1 MLSMNDL
8 KPGVLIELDGEPY
21 QILESNFNKVAQRRP
36 VMQTKI
42 RHVVSGKVRAET
54 FQQSDSIRE
63 ADIERLKAKF
73 IYRTKNEFF
82 FQTEDGQKMGFDE
95 DALEEK
101 IGYLKKDMPVEIF
114 TFKAKPISV
123 ELPIKVVLEVKD
135 APPATRGDTVQGALK
150 NVVLETGAE
159 IKVPLFIEAGQKIE
173 VDTRSGTYVRR
184 AQ

>member
-1 MLSMNDL
+1 MNDL